1 MKMNLIARLKET
13 KRLKHVN
20 LEKLETKT
28 NYNDRYLAISV
39 NENKR
44 ETRLGLKEAENV
56 ET

>member
-1 MKMNLIARLKET
+1 MEMDLIARLKET

-44 ETRLGLKEAENV
+44 EED
-56 ET
+56 